1 MLLTTRRKDLIAPAK
16 YVFSASDLKGNAI
29 GWFNIYSNT
38 QLKQRGKKVLF
49 CFKFFRFVCY
59 SKQAHLLREWVTRC
73 AIITEPLFVFW
84 LKTGKKFVHS
94 YADM

>member
-1 MLLTTRRKDLIAPAK
+1 MLQTTRRKDLIAPAK
-16 YVFSASDLKGNAI
+16 YVFSASDLMGNAI

-59 SKQAHLLREWVTRC
+59 SKQAYLLKEWVTHC
-73 AIITEPLFVFW
+73 AIINLFSH
-84 LKTGKKFVHS
+84 FVKRLVKN
-94 YADM
+94 